1 MTRESRTVFLVVLTL
16 LFYAFYYLF
25 FYQTF
30 IFPFPLNES
39 IVFGVSLQFAVWNWK
54 VNRILVISSLVYAF
68 LNLLST
74 QFFWSFFL
82 KDTKL
87 LELSESNF
95 LLIINLIAFL
105 PLLGWIYCYCKEVS
119 NSTKFL
125 LSGIAAFGLF
135 CANLFNLPILQI
147 LVFGSLFYLGFR
159 STNKGTNHYLWLLM
173 AVLGTLKLITLL
185 S

>member
-1 MTRESRTVFLVVLTL
+1 MKREARTVFLVVLTL

-54 VNRILVISSLVYAF
+54 VNRVLVISSLVYAF
-68 LNLLST
+68 FSLLAT

-105 PLLGWIYCYCKEVS
+105 PLVGWIYCYCKEVS

>member
-39 IVFGVSLQFAVWNWK
+39 IVFGVSLQFAVWNYSA
-54 VNRILVISSLVYAF
+54 NRLLVVSSILYPFLSLVG
-68 LNLLST
+68 T

-82 KDTKL
+82 KDTAL

-95 LLIINLIAFL
+95 LLIINLIAFI
-105 PLLGWIYCYCKEVS
+105 PLLGWIYFYCKEVS
-119 NSTKFL
+119 NSMKFL
-125 LSGIAAFGLF
+125 LPGIAALGLF

-147 LVFGSLFYLGFR
+147 LVFCSLFYLGIR
-159 STNKGTNHYLWLLM
+159 STNKGTNLYLWLLM
-173 AVLGTLKLITLL
+173 AVLGGLKMITLL

>member
-1 MTRESRTVFLVVLTL
+1 MTREARTVFLVVLTL

-39 IVFGVSLQFAVWNWK
+39 IFFGVSLQFAVWNWK
-54 VNRILVISSLVYAF
+54 INRLLVGSSVLFAL
-68 LNLLST
+68 LNVIAT

-82 KDTKL
+82 KDTSL
-87 LELSESNF
+87 LELIESNY
-95 LLIINLIAFL
+95 LLGINLIAFL
-105 PLLGWIYCYCKEVS
+105 PLLSWIYCYCKEVS
-119 NSTKFL
+119 NSTKFF

-135 CANLFNLPILQI
+135 SAHLFNLPFLQI
-147 LVFGSLFYLGFR
+147 LVFAGLFFLGVR
-159 STNKGTNHYLWLLM
+159 SKGKGTNHYLWLLL

>member
-1 MTRESRTVFLVVLTL
+1 MTREARTVFLVVLTL

-54 VNRILVISSLVYAF
+54 TNRLLVGSSVLFAL
-68 LNLLST
+68 LNVTAT

-82 KDTKL
+82 KDTSL
-87 LELSESNF
+87 LELIESNY
-95 LLIINLIAFL
+95 LVGINLIAFL
-105 PLLGWIYCYCKEVS
+105 PLLSWIYCYCKEVS
-119 NSTKFL
+119 NSTKLF

-135 CANLFNLPILQI
+135 SAHLFNLPILEI
-147 LVFGSLFYLGFR
+147 LVFTGLFFLGVR
-159 STNKGTNHYLWLLM
+159 SKGKGTNHYLWLLL

>member
-1 MTRESRTVFLVVLTL
+1 MTREARTVFLVVLTL

-54 VNRILVISSLVYAF
+54 INRILLISCLAYTF

-82 KDTKL
+82 KDTSL
-87 LELSESNF
+87 LELSESDF
-95 LLIINLIAFL
+95 LLIINLIAFI

-125 LSGIAAFGLF
+125 LLGIAAFGLF
-135 CANLFNLPILQI
+135 SANLFNLQILQI
-147 LVFGSLFYLGFR
+147 LVFVSLFYLGIR
-159 STNKGTNHYLWLLM
+159 SSNKGTNHYLWLLM
-173 AVLGTLKLITLL
+173 AILGGLKMITLL

>member
-1 MTRESRTVFLVVLTL
+1 MTREARTVFLIVLTL

-39 IVFGVSLQFAVWNWK
+39 IVFGVSLQFAVWNYRA
-54 VNRILVISSLVYAF
+54 NRLLVVSSILYTFLSLVA
-68 LNLLST
+68 T

-82 KDTKL
+82 KDTAL

-95 LLIINLIAFL
+95 LLIINLIAFI
-105 PLLGWIYCYCKEVS
+105 PLLGWLYFYCKEVS
-119 NSTKFL
+119 NSMKFL

-135 CANLFNLPILQI
+135 CVNLFNLPILQI
-147 LVFGSLFYLGFR
+147 LVFGSLFYLGIR
-159 STNKGTNHYLWLLM
+159 ATHKGTNHYLWLLM
-173 AVLGTLKLITLL
+173 AILGTLKLITLL

>member
-1 MTRESRTVFLVVLTL
+1 
-16 LFYAFYYLF
+16 LF

-54 VNRILVISSLVYAF
+54 VNRVLVISSLVYAF
-68 LNLLST
+68 FSLLAT

-105 PLLGWIYCYCKEVS
+105 PLVGWIYCYCKEVS